1 MQVHPVNFDSR
12 VNCRIGSLE
21 SKVGRGRNGGRVNCR
36 IGSLEIPTGLLQLM
50 DSVNCRIG
58 SLEMLKPWEIRV

>member
-1 MQVHPVNFDSR
+1 MQVHPVNFDS
-12 VNCRIGSLE
+12 
-21 SKVGRGRNGGRVNCR
+21 RVNCR